1 MNAISESSVKK
12 SRRAPWWKTQQK
24 LAFFF
29 EQALR
34 PLEAAIL
41 HDTRQRDVVGI
52 LRQLDVGIID
62 ENAGIKTVKSF
73 VEVQKRKKKIGIE
86 DFGSW
91 DYKRRTLN
99 ATEITI
105 ISEVGFS
112 APVIAHVKKLHTD
125 TVRLGL
131 LHPVETGL
139 IERFNSTV
147 LGLTRV
153 WANWWFA
160 SIIVQYADDKEIDFV
175 PLPSDAEEKIFA
187 LASPMDLIRHAE
199 TNAITPAGVMKTL
212 NFNVIQHDATQLQLS
227 YSERPLRRVIIV
239 VEKQIRIWQPKTHF
253 FAYDG
258 VYPSRGQQGVAI
270 ISQFRLDFDRNGTLT
285 LVFVPDPEN
294 VSGNDIKMMGQF
306 EFT

>member
-1 MNAISESSVKK
+1 MNTTPEASVKQRK
-12 SRRAPWWKTQQK
+12 RAPWWKTQQK
-24 LAFFF
+24 LAFLF
-29 EQALR
+29 EQALK

-62 ENAGIKTVKSF
+62 ENAGVKRVKSF
-73 VEVQKRKKKIGIE
+73 VEVQKRKKRIGIE

-99 ATEITI
+99 ASEITI

-112 APVIAHVKKLHTD
+112 APVIAHVKKIHAD

-139 IERFNSTV
+139 IERFNSTC

-153 WANWWFA
+153 WEHWWFA
-160 SIIVQYADDKEIDFV
+160 SILVQYADDKEIACV
-175 PLPSDAEEKIFA
+175 PLPTDAEEKIFG
-187 LASPMDLIRHAE
+187 LSPMDLIRQAE
-199 TNAITPAGVMKTL
+199 TIGITPPGLMKTF
-212 NFNVIQHDATQLQLS
+212 NFDVTQAQMLPT
-227 YSERPLRRVIIV
+227 YAERPLTHIIIV
-239 VEKQIRIWQPKTHF
+239 AEKQHRIWLPKTHF

-258 VYPSRGQQGVAI
+258 VYPIQGQQGVAI
-270 ISQFRLDFDRNGTLT
+270 ISEFRLDLDRNGVLT
-285 LVFVPDPEN
+285 LVIVPDLEN
-294 VSGNDIKMMGQF
+294 LSGNDIRITGQF
-306 EFT
+306 EFS